1 MSLKEKDK
9 YLNWYSGL
17 STILLKKTEG
27 TSVKFNPVSMAES
40 GEVETPAFR
49 EQFDREKFVK
59 TLDYSLTLEA
69 PPLENVNIVINLDY
83 DIHEFDD
90 SLVIIGM
97 TDDKKV
103 LFNSKDFNDQT
114 QNIRQE
120 YPIKGSK
127 ETFLVKYSRNMS
139 RDTYL
144 TWNSKRNT
152 GMKVSWFYNPNIP
165 SPMGSSKI
173 MENNKYFIQLG
184 S

>member
-27 TSVKFNPVSMAES
+27 TSVKFNPVSMAS

-114 QNIRQE
+114 QNHVCPNAWLRRE
-120 YPIKGSK
+120 VRLLR
-127 ETFLVKYSRNMS
+127 TSRIG
-139 RDTYL
+139 DEVCTVP
-144 TWNSKRNT
+144 K
-152 GMKVSWFYNPNIP
+152 FPF
-165 SPMGSSKI
+165 SKI
-173 MENNKYFIQLG
+173 NFRSL